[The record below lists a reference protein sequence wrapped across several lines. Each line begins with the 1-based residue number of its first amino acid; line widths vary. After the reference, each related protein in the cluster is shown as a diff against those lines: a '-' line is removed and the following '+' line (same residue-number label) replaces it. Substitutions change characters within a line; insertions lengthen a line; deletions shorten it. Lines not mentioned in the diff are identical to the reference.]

1 MAFLQAVLTLSE
13 PSSSSSLTQYSTHT
27 TEADKFL
34 VLYVLLKL
42 KLVKGKSLIFVN
54 TVERG
59 YRIRLFL
66 EQFGIKSCVLNAEMP
81 LNSRWVRGDMGR
93 GTDVDR

>member
-1 MAFLQAVLTLSE
+1 M
-13 PSSSSSLTQYSTHT
+13 
-27 TEADKFL
+27 DKFL

-66 EQFGIKSCVLNAEMP
+66 EQFGIKACVLNAEMP
-81 LNSRWVRGDMGR
+81 LNSR
-93 GTDVDR
+93 